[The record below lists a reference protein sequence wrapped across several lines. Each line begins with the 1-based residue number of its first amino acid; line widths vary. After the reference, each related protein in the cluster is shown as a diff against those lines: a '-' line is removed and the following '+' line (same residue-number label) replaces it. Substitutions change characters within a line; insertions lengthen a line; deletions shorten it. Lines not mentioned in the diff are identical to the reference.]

1 VPIIAATTS
10 NFFIAGSP
18 VVETYRRL
26 IKVVIYSRQHDY
38 SALLEVTFF

>member
-18 VVETYRRL
+18 VVETYRRSRNA
-26 IKVVIYSRQHDY
+26 VIYSRQHGY